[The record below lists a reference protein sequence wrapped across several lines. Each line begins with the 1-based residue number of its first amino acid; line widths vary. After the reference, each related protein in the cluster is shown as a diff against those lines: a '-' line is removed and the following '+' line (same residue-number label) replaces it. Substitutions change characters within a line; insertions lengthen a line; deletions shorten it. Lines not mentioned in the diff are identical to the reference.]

1 MLYDLT
7 ADAYKVL
14 NHANQENRS
23 RALARQLLLREALA
37 GRQERHTNPIPGLV
51 GWLRKLTKQ
60 EPRVTTESAG

>member
-7 ADAYKVL
+7 ADAYQVL
-14 NHANQENRS
+14 NHAEQENRS
-23 RALARQLLLREALA
+23 RALARQRLPREALG

-60 EPRVTTESAG
+60 EPRVTTEPAG